1 MTPRLLEKYRKEI
14 TPKMMERFGYK
25 NAYEVPRL
33 VKVVINVGMGCAAE
47 EKKYIDDVSKELAL
61 ITGQKPATTRAKKA
75 IAGFKIRKGALV
87 GCKVTL
93 RKARMYEFLDR
104 LINVVIPR
112 IRDFRGLPASS
123 FDQSGNYSFGITE
136 QGIFP
141 ELDADKIQ
149 KVHGM
154 DVTIATN
161 GDNKEASAELLALF
175 GMPFKR

>member
-14 TPKMMERFGYK
+14 IPKMMERFGYK
-25 NAYEVPRL
+25 NTYEVPRL
-33 VKVVINVGMGCAAE
+33 VKVVINVGMGEAAK
-47 EKKYIDDVSKELAL
+47 EKKLLDDVTKELAQ
-61 ITGQKPATTRAKKA
+61 ITGQKPVTTRAKKD
-75 IAGFKIRKGALV
+75 IAGFKIRKGALL

-112 IRDFRGLPASS
+112 IRDFRGLPTGS
-123 FDQSGNYSFGITE
+123 FDQSGNYSFGITD

-141 ELDADKIQ
+141 ELDVDKIQ

-154 DVTIATN
+154 DVAINTN
-161 GDNKEASAELLALF
+161 ADSRESSAELLTLL